1 MSQLSDCCNK
11 PITERIKANGD
22 RENIC
27 SLCHHIVLIDVE
39 KAIIIN
45 KKSSKWF
52 FKKTI
57 K

>member
-1 MSQLSDCCNK
+1 MLSDCCNK
-11 PITERIKANGD
+11 PITERIKHNGD

-27 SLCHHIVLIDVE
+27 SLCHHIVLTDVE

-52 FKKTI
+52 FKKLI

>member
-11 PITERIKANGD
+11 PITERIKHNGD

-27 SLCHHIVLIDVE
+27 SLCHHIVLTDTE
-39 KAIIIN
+39 KAIIVN
-45 KKSSKWF
+45 KKSNKWF